1 MIDESTLRHYAEK
14 IYGFAYSKTGRTA
27 DAEDLAQ
34 EILLNLCTVDFATIA
49 APDAFVY
56 TVCRYTWS
64 KFLRKNKPAWDAVTP
79 SGDLPGTA
87 DSVELTE
94 FDTPEEKIVRAETY
108 ESLRREIVC
117 LSETRRN
124 ILILHYYDRMDSVQI
139 GEKLGLSPSTVR
151 GHLSKIRRDLK
162 ERITMTDE
170 IYRPTK
176 LQIGHHG
183 FWNSEVYRSL
193 ESDILMQNICYI
205 CRKKPLSVEDISRT
219 LGVAAV
225 YLEDKL
231 DRLCSMD
238 YMVAQNGKYRT
249 NFFIRDVP
257 FNLADIHY
265 HMEHTPFVA
274 EEYHRAL
281 TSVFDDIR
289 NIGFVGSTLPET
301 DLLWD
306 VYAYFLMREIART
319 DDRMIAELH
328 LEHGAPMRPDG
339 SRHWIRAGVS
349 REEMNASPELTDE
362 MREFLDQTGAR
373 GLKSSSNF
381 DGTVRSYQFDLC
393 LLGLSGFRSFDSW
406 YISAL
411 EKAAGLER
419 RGEKVAEI
427 DREQFAMLTGNGY
440 VTVTDGNVRLNV
452 PYFTKEE
459 RAKLDEILD
468 RASETMD
475 REGIYAKFTG
485 YAREIDRYIPAYICE
500 NERAHYRTSF
510 DPHVEVLWYLV
521 KTGKLAKPAQS
532 GVVCTVVYEV

>member
-1 MIDESTLRHYAEK
+1 MIDEPTIRRYAEK

-34 EILLNLCTVDFATIA
+34 EILLNLCTVDFATVA

-64 KFLRKNKPAWDAVTP
+64 KFLRKNKPAWDAVIV
-79 SGDLPGTA
+79 SGEFPET
-87 DSVELTE
+87 DSVSLTE
-94 FDTPEEKIVRAETY
+94 FDTPEETIVRAETY
-108 ESLRREIVC
+108 ERLRREIVC

-124 ILILHYYDRMDSVQI
+124 ILILYYYDRLDSAKI

-183 FWNSEVYRSL
+183 YWNSEVYRSL

-205 CRKKPLSVEDISRT
+205 CREKPLSVEEISRT

-231 DRLCSMD
+231 ERLCSMD
-238 YMVAQNGKYRT
+238 YMVTQSGKYRT

-257 FNLADIHY
+257 FNLAHIRY
-265 HMEHTPFVA
+265 QMEHVPFVA

-281 TSVFDDIR
+281 TSVFNDVR
-289 NIGFVGSTLPET
+289 NIGFVGHDLPET

-306 VYAYFLMREIART
+306 VYAYFLMREISRT

-328 LEHGAPMRPDG
+328 LNHGAPMRPDG
-339 SRHWIRAGVS
+339 SKHWVRAGVS

-362 MREFLDQTGAR
+362 MREFLEKTCAT

-381 DGTVRSYQFDLC
+381 DGTVRSYQFDMS
-393 LLGLSGFRSFDSW
+393 LLGVFRTFDS
-406 YISAL
+406 YYVSAL
-411 EKAAGLER
+411 EKAAELER
-419 RGEKVAEI
+419 RGERVAEI
-427 DREQFAMLTGNGY
+427 DREQFAMLTQNGY
-440 VTVTDGNVRLNV
+440 VTVTDGSVRLNV

-468 RASETMD
+468 RAAETMD
-475 REGIYAKFTG
+475 REAIYAKFTG
-485 YAREIDRYIPAYICE
+485 YAREIDRYIPDYISA

-521 KTGKLAKPAQS
+521 ETGRLEKPKQS
-532 GVVCTVVYEV
+532 GANCTIVYEVE